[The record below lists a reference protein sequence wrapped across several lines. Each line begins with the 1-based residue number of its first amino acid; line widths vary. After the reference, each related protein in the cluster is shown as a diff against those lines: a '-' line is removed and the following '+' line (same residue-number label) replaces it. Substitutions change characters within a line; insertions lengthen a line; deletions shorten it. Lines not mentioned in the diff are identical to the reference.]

1 MKAVDVKGCASMKP
15 LHTKGLI
22 YYLYIYVQENCV
34 FFKIYIFHD
43 TS

>member
-22 YYLYIYVQENCV
+22 YYLYIYVQ
-34 FFKIYIFHD
+34 KIAYFLEY
-43 TS
+43 